1 MPHTFPATDSV
12 TCLVGRTPWSAADA
26 PGGWLTPC
34 KVPISL
40 FRQRDGGVP
49 RGPGGPPHHFPSDPI
64 TLADFPSL
72 NELSS
77 SPSAAATAETDPR
90 EDVRRGPSGQRTQ
103 SSRRHPYSLGPPSG
117 PRRDRHTMEI
127 G

>member
-26 PGGWLTPC
+26 PVGLLTPC

-49 RGPGGPPHHFPSDPI
+49 RGPGGPPHHFPSDPT

-72 NELSS
+72 MNSRVPPRPRRRRRRTRGRTS
-77 SPSAAATAETDPR
+77 DADPR
-90 EDVRRGPSGQRTQ
+90 GNAHKVRGVIDRKSTRLN
-103 SSRRHPYSLGPPSG
+103 SSHLGISY
-117 PRRDRHTMEI
+117 
-127 G
+127 